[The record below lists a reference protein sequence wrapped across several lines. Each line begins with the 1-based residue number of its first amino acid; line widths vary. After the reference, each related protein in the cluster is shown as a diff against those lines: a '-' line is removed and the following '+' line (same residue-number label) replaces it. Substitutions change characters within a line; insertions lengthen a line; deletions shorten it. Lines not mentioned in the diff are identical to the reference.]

1 MEENNAIQNA
11 QHTLIMPNAGTMC
24 RLPKPTICFQAMDHI
39 QATEELLNVQDIKF
53 QAFFHLISFQVKN

>member
-1 MEENNAIQNA
+1 
-11 QHTLIMPNAGTMC
+11 
-24 RLPKPTICFQAMDHI
+24 MDHI